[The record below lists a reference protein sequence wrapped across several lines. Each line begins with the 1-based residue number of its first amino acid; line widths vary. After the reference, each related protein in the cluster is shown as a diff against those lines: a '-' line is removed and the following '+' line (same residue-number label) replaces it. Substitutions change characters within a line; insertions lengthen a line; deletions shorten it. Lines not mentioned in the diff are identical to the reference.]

1 MKNFLKSFVVAFILA
16 ITTIWTAS
24 NIIQYR
30 ASIDRI
36 EIELEKTRA
45 YAEYLPILQEQLR
58 ASEI

>member
-1 MKNFLKSFVVAFILA
+1 MKNFLKSFVAAFILA
-16 ITTIWTAS
+16 ITTIWTAN

-58 ASEI
+58 ASGI

>member
-1 MKNFLKSFVVAFILA
+1 MKNFLKSFAVAFILA
-16 ITTIWTAS
+16 TTTIWTAN

-58 ASEI
+58 ASGI

>member
-16 ITTIWTAS
+16 ITTIWTAN

-45 YAEYLPILQEQLR
+45 YAEYLPILQEQIR
-58 ASEI
+58 ASGI

>member
-16 ITTIWTAS
+16 ITTIWTAN

-45 YAEYLPILQEQLR
+45 HAEYLPILQEQLR
-58 ASEI
+58 ASGI

>member
-16 ITTIWTAS
+16 ITTIWTAN

-58 ASEI
+58 ASGI